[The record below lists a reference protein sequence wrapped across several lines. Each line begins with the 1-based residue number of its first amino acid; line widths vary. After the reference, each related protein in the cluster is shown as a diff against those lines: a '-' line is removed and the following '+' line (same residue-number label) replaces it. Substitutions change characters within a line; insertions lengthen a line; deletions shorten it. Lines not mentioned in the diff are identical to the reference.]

1 MCALPAL
8 SVGTPAPGTP
18 KMEEMS
24 ADERLINEEYK
35 IWKKNTPFLYD
46 LCITKALE
54 WPSLTCQW
62 LPFRGEKATEE
73 YSVDKLIIGTHT
85 SDGEQNHLMVAEARI
100 PNDNAQLDSTKFT
113 ESDEN
118 VESGGY
124 GAGPHGKVEII
135 QRINHEGEVNRARYM
150 PQNPFVIATKT
161 PSGDVFIFDT
171 SRHPLKPPA
180 DGRCSPQLRLRG
192 HKKEGY
198 GLSWSPRDHGKL
210 ASGAEDRLICTWDIQ
225 DPSGKSGG
233 YLDPSGIYE
242 GHTDV
247 VEDVSWHNHH
257 SQTFASVGDDRKLL
271 LWDTRER
278 DRKKP
283 HQCVDDAHKA
293 EIHCVEFNPFSEF
306 ILATGS
312 ADRTVALWDMRNIN
326 VKLHSFENHAD
337 EIIQIAWS
345 PFNEAIIASASGDR
359 RINVWNLGKIGEEQ
373 DPEDAED
380 GPPELMFIH
389 GGHTNKV
396 SDFSWNPN
404 EPWVI
409 SSVAEDNILQVW
421 SMADHIYEEEDTAAE
436 IANGTGTANGDKV
449 DAAKGGDDAMDVS
462 AAKHD
467 AEKNDEANPDKTA
480 KPAIGGPAKPVTDD
494 DLE

>member
-1 MCALPAL
+1 MD
-8 SVGTPAPGTP
+8 
-18 KMEEMS
+18 EMTH
-24 ADERLINEEYK
+24 DERLINEEYK

-62 LPFRGEKATEE
+62 LPFKREQANAD
-73 YSVDKLIIGTHT
+73 YSVEKLILGTHT
-85 SDGEQNHLMVAEARI
+85 SDGEQNHLMIAEARI
-100 PNDNAQLDSTKFT
+100 PTDSANVDGTKYN
-113 ESDEN
+113 EEGGGKDSEA
-118 VESGGY
+118 GGY
-124 GAGPHGKVEII
+124 GAGAHGKVEIV

-150 PQNPFVIATKT
+150 PHNPFIIATKT
-161 PSGDVFIFDT
+161 IQSDLFVFDV
-171 SRHPLKPPA
+171 SRHQLKPPA

-192 HKKEGY
+192 HKNEGY
-198 GLSWSPRDHGKL
+198 GLSWNPTDQGKL
-210 ASGAEDRLICTWDIQ
+210 VSGAEDKLICTWDIQ
-225 DPSGKSGG
+225 DTNVKAGG
-233 YLDPSGIYE
+233 YLDPTGIYE

-247 VEDVSWHNHH
+247 VEDVAWHVQH
-257 SQTFASVGDDRKLL
+257 SHVFGSVGDDRKLL

-283 HQCVDDAHKA
+283 HQSVDAHLA
-293 EIHCVEFNPFSEF
+293 EIHCVAFNPYSEF

-312 ADRTVALWDMRNIN
+312 ADRTVALWDMRNMD
-326 VKLHSFENHAD
+326 VKLHSFENHSD

-345 PFNEAIIASASGDR
+345 PFNEAILASASGDR

-404 EPWVI
+404 EPWVL

-421 SMADHIYEEEDTAAE
+421 SMAEHIYEEEDVEGGADVAA
-436 IANGTGTANGDKV
+436 AA
-449 DAAKGGDDAMDVS
+449 AAKEGAKGVADKPKAGDGNAMDV
-462 AAKHD
+462 
-467 AEKNDEANPDKTA
+467 DEDMRDKLPGGGTA
-480 KPAIGGPAKPVTDD
+480 KPVADE